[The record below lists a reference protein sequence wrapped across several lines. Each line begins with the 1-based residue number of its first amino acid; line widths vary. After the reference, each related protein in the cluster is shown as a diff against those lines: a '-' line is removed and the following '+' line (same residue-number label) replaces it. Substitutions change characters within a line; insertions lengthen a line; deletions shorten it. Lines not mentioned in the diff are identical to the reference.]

1 MRRREKACWLAL
13 VLLALLLRV
22 WDLGG
27 RPPHHDEAVH
37 GHFTHELLVQG
48 SYRYDPTY
56 HGPLLFFLTAGI
68 FGLLG
73 ENLVTLRLY
82 PVLTGVLLAG
92 LPFFLRRRIGAR
104 AALWCGVLLAMSPSF
119 LYYSRFARNDV
130 PVSLFTA
137 AAGVLFL
144 LLRRGSWRVLPWAGA
159 MLALHAISKE
169 TFYVLLPLLAVGAF
183 GVVLRLRLDV
193 AFRRAV
199 AWVERYAAPAATAV
213 LAFVVISLTAYTVF
227 FIHPEDVAFPLKA
240 FQYWH
245 NQHTIQRV
253 GGPWFYH
260 LPRLALYEFLIIGA
274 ALVWAVRRRGRM
286 HSLEVFLLWWGLA
299 SLGMYAYLGEK
310 VPWLLVHQVL
320 PFVPLAGM
328 QLARTFSPRGRP
340 WSRALATA
348 GVVATLWS
356 AAAVTYL
363 YPATTTSSERAELLV
378 FVQTTPEAGA
388 LAREGM
394 ALAASGENPT
404 AAVAGEATW
413 PLAWQWLG
421 IPVYWDAPKA
431 GMRPPLVVC
440 DADKQEVVEANLGGG
455 YRAERVPLRA
465 WWVEEWGQASPWKV
479 LRWFVT
485 RTAWSPVGASDVVVL
500 RRHVGEAADGV

>member
-1 MRRREKACWLAL
+1 MTRREKWCW
-13 VLLALLLRV
+13 VALLLLAVILRL

-37 GHFTHELLVQG
+37 GHFTHELLVEG

-56 HGPLLFFLTAGI
+56 HGPLLFFVTAGI

-73 ENLVTLRLY
+73 ENLITLRLY
-82 PVLTGVLLAG
+82 PVVTGVLLVG
-92 LPFFLRRRIGAR
+92 LPLLLRRRLGAR
-104 AALWCGVLLAMSPSF
+104 AALWCGVLLAISPSF

-144 LLRRGSWRVLPWAGA
+144 RLRRGSFRVLPWAGA

-183 GVVLRLRLDV
+183 GVLLRLRLAV

-199 AWVERYAAPAATAV
+199 AWIERYAAPAASAV
-213 LAFVVISLTAYTVF
+213 LVFIVITLAAYTTLF
-227 FIHPEDVAFPLKA
+227 THPEDVAFPLKA

-245 NQHTIQRV
+245 NQHSIQRV
-253 GGPWFYH
+253 GGPWFFH
-260 LPRLALYEFLIIGA
+260 LPRLVLYEFLIVGA
-274 ALVWAVRRRGRM
+274 ALLWAVRRRGRLQ
-286 HSLEVFLLWWGLA
+286 SLEVFCLWWGLA

-340 WSRALATA
+340 WSRAVAGVGLAATA
-348 GVVATLWS
+348 WS
-356 AAAVTYL
+356 AVAVTYL
-363 YPATTTSSERAELLV
+363 YPAITTSSERAELLV

-388 LAREGM
+388 LAKEGV
-394 ALAASGENPT
+394 ALAAAGENPA

-413 PLAWQWLG
+413 PFAWQWLG
-421 IPVYWDAPKA
+421 VPVYWDIPKA

-440 DADKQEVVEANLGGG
+440 DPEQQETAESNLGPG
-455 YRAERVPLRA
+455 YQAERMPLRA
-465 WWVEEWGQASPWKV
+465 WWVEEWGQATPAKLS
-479 LRWFVT
+479 RWFVT
-485 RTAWSPVGASDVVVL
+485 RQVWSPVGASDVTVL
-500 RRHVGEAADGV
+500 RRHRGEVANGG

>member
-1 MRRREKACWLAL
+1 MTRREKACWLAL

-37 GHFTHELLVQG
+37 GHFAHELLVQG

-82 PVLTGVLLAG
+82 PVLTGVLLAA
-92 LPFFLRRRIGAR
+92 LPLILRRRIGAR
-104 AALWCGVLLAMSPSF
+104 AALWCAVLLALSPSF

-144 LLRRGSWRVLPWAGA
+144 LLRQGSWRVLPWVGA

-183 GVVLRLRLDV
+183 GVLLRLRLAV

-199 AWVERYAAPAATAV
+199 VWLERYAAPAATAV
-213 LAFVVISLTAYTVF
+213 LVFVVITLTAYTVL

-245 NQHTIQRV
+245 NQHSIQRV

-286 HSLEVFLLWWGLA
+286 HSFEVFCLWWGLA

-328 QLARTFSPRGRP
+328 QLARTFSPRGAA
-340 WSRALATA
+340 WSRAVAAA
-348 GVVATLWS
+348 GVAATVWS
-356 AAAVTYL
+356 AVAVTYL
-363 YPATTTSSERAELLV
+363 YPSTTTSSERAELLV

-394 ALAASGENPT
+394 ALAASGENPV

-421 IPVYWDAPKA
+421 IPVYWETPKA

-440 DADKQEVVEANLGGG
+440 DPDKQGAVEANLGPG

-465 WWVEEWGQASPWKV
+465 WWVEEWGQATPWKV
-479 LRWFVT
+479 VRWLVT
-485 RTAWSPVGASDVVVL
+485 RRVWSPVGASDVVVL
-500 RRHVGEAADGV
+500 RRNGGEVADGV